1 MCFQSSQSAARS
13 SVKDR
18 LGFSKPAPA
27 EGKVL
32 RRYLSDVFRLRL
44 PDRQT
49 DRALFF
55 LASSPQVFSTSTGLT
70 KTFYNPAA
78 LKPGQK
84 GAMTGTAPG
93 AEDALKKK
101 KQVGHEE

>member
-1 MCFQSSQSAARS
+1 MCF
-13 SVKDR
+13 VC
-18 LGFSKPAPA
+18 
-27 EGKVL
+27 
-32 RRYLSDVFRLRL
+32 VFQT
-44 PDRQT
+44 DRQT
-49 DRALFF
+49 ERFFF